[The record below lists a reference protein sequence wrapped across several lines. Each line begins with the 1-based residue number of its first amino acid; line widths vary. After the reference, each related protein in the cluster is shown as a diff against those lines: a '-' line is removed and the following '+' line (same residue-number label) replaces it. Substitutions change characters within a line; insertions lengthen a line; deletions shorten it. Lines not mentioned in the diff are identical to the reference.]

1 MGTPVAIVEASAV
14 LDDAETAASHYPAVA
29 ALCSDLVIGYASLGR
44 LAETAAG
51 IAAASADRWRD
62 AEAHFERAQAQ
73 AEEIPHR
80 PEQADI
86 RRWHAWM
93 LLRRDRPGDRDRARL
108 LLGEAI
114 EQYRAMGMPK
124 HIEIAETMRTK
135 VV

>member
-1 MGTPVAIVEASAV
+1 MDVPLRATVASSFVS
-14 LDDAETAASHYPAVA
+14 LDPGVA
-29 ALCSDLVIGYASLGR
+29 APALTSV
-44 LAETAAG
+44 AG
-51 IAAASADRWRD
+51 WRD
-62 AEAHFERAQAQ
+62 AEAHFERARAQ

-124 HIEIAETMRTK
+124 HIEIAETMRTE